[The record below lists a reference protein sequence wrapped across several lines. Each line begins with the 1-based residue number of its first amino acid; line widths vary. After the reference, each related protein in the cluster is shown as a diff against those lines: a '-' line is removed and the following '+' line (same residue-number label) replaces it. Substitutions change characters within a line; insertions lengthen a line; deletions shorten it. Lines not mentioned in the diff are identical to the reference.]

1 MSGMS
6 SRKALREWRGQAR
19 AVFKVFRTPAA
30 KAGGALAVAIAAGLI
45 TWLLVD
51 HNGGQRVG
59 PAGPALGSTSAPASA
74 STSQGS
80 RLPLVINSITLSAK
94 LLKALASSLGQPV
107 YWAGPESG
115 HRYELRRTNTGAV
128 FVRYLPRG
136 VKAGDDRQFL
146 TVGTYPYRGAFAAT
160 QALAS
165 EPGAV
170 SRRFF
175 DGRVSVYRRNHPV
188 SVYIA
193 YPNLNYQIE
202 VEVFDPSPAQ
212 ARAFS
217 ERVRRLS

>member
-1 MSGMS
+1 MSRM
-6 SRKALREWRGQAR
+6 SRKALREWRGQPR
-19 AVFKVFRTPAA
+19 MLAVSKVFRTPAA
-30 KAGGALAVAIAAGLI
+30 KAGAAFAVAIAAVLI

-51 HNGGQRVG
+51 HNRGHSVG
-59 PAGPALGSTSAPASA
+59 PAGPALVSTSAPASA

-80 RLPLVINSITLSAK
+80 RIPLVINSVTLTAK
-94 LLKALASSLGQPV
+94 LLKTLAASLGQPV
-107 YWAGPESG
+107 YWAGPEPG

-136 VKAGDDRQFL
+136 VKAGDERQFL
-146 TVGTYPYRGAFAAT
+146 TVGTYPYRGAFGAT
-160 QALAS
+160 QALAR
-165 EPGAV
+165 ERGAV
-170 SRRFF
+170 SRTFF
-175 DGRVSVYRRNHPV
+175 DGRVTVYRRKHPV

-202 VEVFDPSPAQ
+202 VFDPSPAR